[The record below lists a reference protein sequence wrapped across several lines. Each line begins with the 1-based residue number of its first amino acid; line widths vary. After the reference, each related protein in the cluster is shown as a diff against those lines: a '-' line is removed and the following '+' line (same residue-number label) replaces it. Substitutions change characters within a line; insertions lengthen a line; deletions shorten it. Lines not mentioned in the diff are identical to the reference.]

1 MKGIKLFITLSAL
14 LFSVSVFYAEDNG
27 TSSSE
32 LKVPVETQNI
42 SAINAGDTAWILISS
57 ALVLLMTVP
66 GLAIFYGGM
75 VRHKNILSTFYYSF
89 SSAVIVS
96 ALWVLVQ
103 YSLAFGN
110 DIGGIIGSLHKAFFN
125 GVGNNAVYP
134 GQTIPENVFSAFQ
147 MMFAIIT
154 VALIS
159 GAVVER
165 MRFSAWVLFAVLWS
179 LLIYAPLAHWVWGGG
194 WLSRI
199 GSLFGRPDLGVLDF
213 AGGLVVHISS
223 GVSALVAAIYLGRR
237 EGYPHEA
244 ILPNNIALTF
254 IGTGLLWFGW
264 FGFNAGS
271 AIASNGQ
278 AGNTFMVTNTAAVF
292 GAITWIVIEWIRN
305 RKPSVIGG
313 VSGLVAGLATIT
325 PVSGYVDIRFAILIG
340 ILAAL
345 ASYLFV
351 AYVKAFFKYDD
362 SLDAFGIHGVGGTL
376 GVLFAGLFANPAV
389 GGKSG
394 LLYGNSVQFLVQLI
408 GIGTGILLAAGGTFL
423 ILFFIDKVLRVKVRV
438 SEEQETGGLDLS
450 MHGEKAESK

>member
-1 MKGIKLFITLSAL
+1 MIKRISLIFVL
-14 LFSVSVFYAEDNG
+14 LTAFLVVSNFYAEEKP
-27 TSSSE
+27 SP
-32 LKVPVETQNI
+32 VPIAQIATTAAPV
-42 SAINAGDTAWILISS
+42 NAGDTAWLLMAS

-66 GLAIFYGGM
+66 GLALFYGGM
-75 VRHKNILSTFYYSF
+75 VRHKNVLSTFYYSF

-96 ALWVLVQ
+96 ALWVVIQ
-103 YSLAFGN
+103 YTLAFGG
-110 DIGGIIGSLHKAFFN
+110 DIKGIIGSLEKVFFN
-125 GVGNNAVYP
+125 NIGNNSIYP
-134 GQTIPENVFSAFQ
+134 GQTIPEYVFSAFQ

-165 MRFSAWVLFAVLWS
+165 MRFSAWCLFVILWS
-179 LLIYAPLAHWVWGGG
+179 LFVYAPLAHWVWGGG
-194 WLSRI
+194 WLSKI
-199 GSLFGRPDLGVLDF
+199 GTLFGRPDLGVLDF

-223 GVSALVAAIYLGRR
+223 GISALVAALYLGKRK
-237 EGYPHEA
+237 GYPKES

-278 AGNTFMVTNTAAVF
+278 AGSAFMVTNTAAVF

-305 RKPSVIGG
+305 KKPSIVGG

-325 PVSGYVDIRFAILIG
+325 PASGYVDVRFAILIG

-345 ASYLFV
+345 TSYVFV
-351 AYVKAFFKYDD
+351 AFIKMAFKYDD

-376 GVLFAGLFANPAV
+376 GILFTGLFANPAI
-389 GGKSG
+389 GGHAG
-394 LLYGNSVQFLVQLI
+394 LFFGSSLQFFIQI
-408 GIGTGILLAAGGTFL
+408 IGAGIGYVLSIAGTLLILL
-423 ILFFIDKVLRVKVRV
+423 FIEKVLRVKLRV
-438 SEEQETGGLDLS
+438 DLSDEEDGLDSAL
-450 MHGEKAESK
+450 HGEQIESK